1 MQGMR
6 EKKVYFTV
14 ILLSFYAM
22 ACNPKS
28 STPPQEESL
37 PAIVSTLQAA
47 IGQHP
52 DSAVLYQQLV
62 DTLVNLGAFRQAANW
77 ADSAWNRS
85 GGKAA
90 SWLLLKADMLRQA
103 KALDEAVAA
112 YNDYLNAFPGNVDV
126 VLNLAS
132 ALAEKGDS
140 AALRICTQISANTP
154 YPEDKA
160 AAWYIAGLYHNVAKQ
175 YLQAIP
181 YFDKAIA
188 LQYSF
193 TEAWLEKGYSL
204 YDAGQTANAIA
215 HFRQLAT
222 LQPRNADAWYWL
234 AKSYEA
240 LPQKDSAIKYYTR
253 VTRLDAG
260 ITEAVQALERLR

>member
-1 MQGMR
+1 M
-6 EKKVYFTV
+6 
-14 ILLSFYAM
+14 
-22 ACNPKS
+22 
-28 STPPQEESL
+28 
-37 PAIVSTLQAA
+37 QAA
-47 IGQHP
+47 ISQYP
-52 DSAVLYQQLV
+52 DSVLLYQQLV
-62 DTLVNLGAFRQAANW
+62 DTLVNLGAYRRAADW

-85 GGKAA
+85 GGKGE

-112 YNDYLNAFPGNVDV
+112 YNDYLSIFPGNVEV
-126 VLNLAS
+126 LLNLAS

-140 AALRICTQISANTP
+140 AALRICTQIANNTP
-154 YPEDKA
+154 HPEDKA
-160 AAWYIAGLYHNVAKQ
+160 AAWYITGLYYNVARQ

-188 LQYSF
+188 LKYNF

-204 YDAGQTANAIA
+204 YDAGQFANAID

-240 LPQKDSAIKYYTR
+240 LPEKDSAIKYYTR

-260 ITEAVQALERLR
+260 ITEAVQALERLRKKK

>member
-1 MQGMR
+1 MR
-6 EKKVYFTV
+6 EKKVCFTV
-14 ILLSFYAM
+14 ILLSFYIM
-22 ACNPKS
+22 ACTRKS
-28 STPPQEESL
+28 ATPHQKDALPPIVTSL
-37 PAIVSTLQAA
+37 EATISQY
-47 IGQHP
+47 P
-52 DSAVLYQQLV
+52 DSAILYQQLV
-62 DTLVNLGAFRQAANW
+62 DTLVNLGAYRQAAGW

-85 GGKAA
+85 AGKAA

-103 KALDEAVAA
+103 KAFDEAIAA
-112 YNDYLNAFPGNVDV
+112 YSNYLNTFPGNVDV

-140 AALRICTQISANTP
+140 TALRICTQIAANTP

-181 YFDKAIA
+181 CFDKAIA

-204 YDAGQTANAIA
+204 YDAGQTADAIA

-222 LQPRNADAWYWL
+222 LQPSNAEAWYWL
-234 AKSYEA
+234 AKSFEA

-253 VTRLDAG
+253 VIRLDAS
-260 ITEAVQALERLR
+260 IAEAADALQRLR

>member
-1 MQGMR
+1 
-6 EKKVYFTV
+6 
-14 ILLSFYAM
+14 M
-22 ACNPKS
+22 ACDRKTANLPL
-28 STPPQEESL
+28 ENEL
-37 PAIVSTLQAA
+37 PAIVNTLQAA
-47 IGQHP
+47 IGKYP
-52 DSAVLYQQLV
+52 DSAALYQQLV
-62 DTLVNLGAFRQAANW
+62 DTLVNLGAYRQAAGW

-103 KALDEAVAA
+103 RELNEAVAA
-112 YNDYLNAFPGNVDV
+112 YNDYLNAFPGDVQV

-140 AALRICTQISANTP
+140 AALRIATQVAANTP

-188 LQYSF
+188 LQYS
-193 TEAWLEKGYSL
+193 
-204 YDAGQTANAIA
+204 
-215 HFRQLAT
+215 
-222 LQPRNADAWYWL
+222 
-234 AKSYEA
+234 
-240 LPQKDSAIKYYTR
+240 
-253 VTRLDAG
+253 
-260 ITEAVQALERLR
+260 